1 MIQGR
6 TGDGEG
12 GNEEVDGGGS
22 EIKERSIEGLEG
34 RSGVDGRTRERLVGS
49 SLPSASLLETRT
61 FQHQGQLPLCRL
73 PGSIVLLGHLEL
85 GGSFG

>member
-1 MIQGR
+1 M
-6 TGDGEG
+6 
-12 GNEEVDGGGS
+12 DGGGS
-22 EIKERSIEGLEG
+22 EIKERSKKNGKQ
-34 RSGVDGRTRERLVGS
+34 RSRVDGRTRRRLLGS

-73 PGSIVLLGHLEL
+73 PGSTVLLGHLEL